1 MTDDFSSETKRTT
14 DSRTTFVKQ
23 RKKEKK
29 SIKLSSISSE
39 NIFQFEELTLSVTIV
54 LDVLSFCRAE
64 QDLVM
69 WEQVIAFE

>member
-39 NIFQFEELTLSVTIV
+39 NIFQFEDEIKIFSL
-54 LDVLSFCRAE
+54 
-64 QDLVM
+64 
-69 WEQVIAFE
+69 